1 MNKLITAF
9 IIILMSSSA
18 QAQSHKSLKDID
30 RELKQTKST
39 ATAMMLIESI
49 AETIPQT
56 AEDIATLGQLMDK
69 YPTQGQKAFASIKDP
84 KLAKAVMK
92 ECDRQVG
99 KFKTDKDKDWK
110 TQPETQRQEKFN
122 ALLNTHVMI
131 ATLGNLKNKEAL
143 PFLKQYITPEYDGT
157 LSHSASQAIGMI
169 APNDP
174 VIFKELWDKQDIKYI
189 NYNAYGKSVLKEVAE
204 KTQDPNIP
212 EAEKKKI
219 LDKGNIWGLGGRTA
233 EEKALIKDVLLNHPN
248 RDLRAEAGTAM
259 VHAVINNPE
268 ESDKDFVI
276 QWAKK
281 EKSLAIW
288 DAPSIMDKV
297 WDKRFVPVLLDMLK
311 NQADWMPRKDV
322 AELLGRRQVKES
334 LPYLEK
340 CILKDKESTVRGSC
354 RYSYYQITGK
364 VFTVFAS
371 EDVASLEDYYKDP
384 LVIKT
389 FSRIKQDD
397 PSTKF
402 DFDLRRAFEEYI
414 RNHSCPVKIEKP
426 AAALDI

>member
-1 MNKLITAF
+1 
-9 IIILMSSSA
+9 
-18 QAQSHKSLKDID
+18 
-30 RELKQTKST
+30 
-39 ATAMMLIESI
+39 
-49 AETIPQT
+49 
-56 AEDIATLGQLMDK
+56 
-69 YPTQGQKAFASIKDP
+69 
-84 KLAKAVMK
+84 
-92 ECDRQVG
+92 
-99 KFKTDKDKDWK
+99 
-110 TQPETQRQEKFN
+110 
-122 ALLNTHVMI
+122 
-131 ATLGNLKNKEAL
+131 
-143 PFLKQYITPEYDGT
+143 
-157 LSHSASQAIGMI
+157 
-169 APNDP
+169 
-174 VIFKELWDKQDIKYI
+174 
-189 NYNAYGKSVLKEVAE
+189 
-204 KTQDPNIP
+204 
-212 EAEKKKI
+212 
-219 LDKGNIWGLGGRTA
+219 
-233 EEKALIKDVLLNHPN
+233 
-248 RDLRAEAGTAM
+248 M